1 MKIDLKDT
9 WIIVQ
14 GSSFWDEKD
23 FKIGGISDTDIYKII
38 NHYAMYNNV
47 IWSTWED
54 APNHVIGYLKR
65 KNILTIINE
74 YPQERGRGNC
84 NLQKIST
91 LNAIEAIKQFN
102 PKYVFKLRTDLLF
115 PKIENVIEKI
125 KLRLDNEKKLSG
137 LCWDDWK
144 ESKFI
149 LDQLLFGEIE
159 HVEAYWNL
167 QNINGFVERQVI
179 LEYLN
184 KRGIEYNPEGY
195 HEMGGGHHGFDFIKK
210 YFDFFMQDLID
221 LNIDLISYK
230 KYHMQPNGKNYT
242 KHYSHQ
248 ELHKTDEY
256 PWFRKDWCQVLQ
268 FGEDLENRWKWK

>member
-9 WIIVQ
+9 WLIVQ
-14 GSSFWDEKD
+14 GTSFWNDVD
-23 FKIGGISDTDIYKII
+23 FKIGGTPYTDLYKII
-38 NHYAMYNNV
+38 DHYSMYNNV

-54 APNHVIGYLKR
+54 SPINVLEYLKQ
-65 KNILTIINE
+65 KDILTIINK

-184 KRGIEYNPEGY
+184 KRGIEYNPEGC
-195 HEMGGGHHGFDFIKK
+195 HEMGGGTDGFNFIKK
-210 YFDFFMQDLID
+210 YFDFFMQDLLD

-230 KYHMQPNGKNYT
+230 KYNPQPNGKNYT